1 MENKKIMLSSFITGT
16 VLILTVGVLF
26 KVYSWLWGH
35 IYEFI
40 SPIQKALS
48 SFLYINDGLLI
59 LLSFIILVSFSFFL
73 GFFIRL
79 IAKNKYES
87 FLAKTLY
94 KIPLFKIIQEAIHQ
108 LISKEDNN
116 SFDRKCLAKVYSDAY
131 SIGYIVDEMETEF
144 IVYIPTAPIVSSGM
158 IFVVKKES
166 VIEIEVEGSDMLKV
180 ILSCGIG
187 GGKIINKN
195 QIETHKRH

>member
-1 MENKKIMLSSFITGT
+1 M
-16 VLILTVGVLF
+16 
-26 KVYSWLWGH
+26 
-35 IYEFI
+35 
-40 SPIQKALS
+40 
-48 SFLYINDGLLI
+48 
-59 LLSFIILVSFSFFL
+59 
-73 GFFIRL
+73 
-79 IAKNKYES
+79 
-87 FLAKTLY
+87 
-94 KIPLFKIIQEAIHQ
+94 FKIIQEAIHQ

-131 SIGYIVDEMETEF
+131 SIGYIVDEMESEF

-187 GGKIINKN
+187 GSKIINKN

>member
-1 MENKKIMLSSFITGT
+1 MENKKIMLSSFVTGT

-26 KVYSWLWGH
+26 KVYSWIWGY
-35 IYEFI
+35 IYEFL

-48 SFLYINDGLLI
+48 SFLYINDVLLI
-59 LLSFIILVSFSFFL
+59 ILSFIILVSFSFFL

-116 SFDRKCLAKVYSDAY
+116 SFERKCLAKVYSDAY

-144 IVYIPTAPIVSSGM
+144 IIYIPTAPIVSSGM
-158 IFVVKKES
+158 IFVVEKEN

-187 GGKIINKN
+187 GSKIIKRN
-195 QIETHKRH
+195 QSL

>member
-16 VLILTVGVLF
+16 VLILTAGVLF
-26 KVYSWLWGH
+26 KVYSWLWGYV
-35 IYEFI
+35 YEFI

-48 SFLYINDGLLI
+48 NFLYIDDIFLI
-59 LLSFIILVSFSFFL
+59 LLSFIILVSSSFFL

-79 IAKNKYES
+79 IAKNKYEA

-94 KIPLFKIIQEAIHQ
+94 KIPLFKIIKEAIHQ

-116 SFDRKCLAKVYSDAY
+116 SFDRKCLAQVYSEAY
-131 SIGYIVDEMETEF
+131 SIGYIVDEIENNF

-158 IFVVKKES
+158 IFVVKKS
-166 VIEIEVEGSDMLKV
+166 NVIEIDVEGSDMLKV
-180 ILSCGIG
+180 ILSCGMG
-187 GGKIINKN
+187 GSKIIKKANLEK
-195 QIETHKRH
+195 